1 MPDPLSEPARMWWFI
16 LLGLLPGIMVMLIPL
31 ARARKAA
38 DRVEEENQKLAQD
51 RQRLFDF
58 MHLMTEALGEGLSRQ
73 ELQQRIVHA
82 AILCTGALSACIFER
97 TARNTMRG
105 TAIEGLFPPHRPLS
119 EGLKDK
125 LPTRAKFIEQVLKSE
140 EFPVG
145 EGAVGRVAQTLRGEL
160 LADAAADPRMVKHD
174 DPALAVRS
182 VIVVPLSFRGRFFG
196 VLAVTNPAGDQLFTA
211 ADFTLMQSLAEQA
224 ALALHNAEFL
234 HLQIEKRQL
243 DLDLSIASGI
253 QQMLLPRTT
262 PQIDGLDLD
271 ARYTPAQR
279 VGGDLYD
286 FFLLPDARLGLAVA
300 DVSGKGIPAS
310 LLMAICRTNLR
321 QIATRHTSPS
331 RVLAELNQTLAVD
344 IQAGLYVTMI
354 YAIINVATDE
364 VTLARAGHELPLFV
378 RRDPVHGIARG
389 DFVGSEGM
397 ALGLVP
403 DEIFT
408 PTIEDRTE
416 RFRAGDVLVLY
427 TDGLTEAPNEEEKE
441 FSGARLADVV
451 RTERARTSREINETI
466 LETIRGFTGEAAQ
479 RDDFT
484 LVTVKRG

>member
-1 MPDPLSEPARMWWFI
+1 MSWLIVIGVLTGLAV
-16 LLGLLPGIMVMLIPL
+16 LLVAL
-31 ARARKAA
+31 ARARRDA
-38 DRVEEENQKLAQD
+38 DRLEQENQKLAQD

-82 AILCTGALSACIFER
+82 AILCTGALSACIFEKTER
-97 TARNTMRG
+97 TTMRG
-105 TAIEGLFPPHRPLS
+105 IAVEGLFPPHRPLS
-119 EGLKDK
+119 ETMKDR
-125 LPTRAKFIEQVLKSE
+125 LSTRAKFIEQVLKSE
-140 EFPVG
+140 EFPMG

-182 VIVVPLSFRGRFFG
+182 VIVVPLTFRNRFFG
-196 VLAVTNPAGDQLFTA
+196 VLAVTNPAGDQLFNE

-234 HLQIEKRQL
+234 HLQIEKKQL

-253 QQMLLPRTT
+253 QQMLLPREK
-262 PQIDGLDLD
+262 PKLAGIELD

-286 FFLLPDARLGLAVA
+286 FFQLSETRLGIAVA

-321 QIATRHTSPS
+321 QIAMRHSLPS
-331 RVLAELNQTLAVD
+331 RVLTELNQVLSVD
-344 IQAGLYVTMI
+344 IQSGLYVTMLYVI
-354 YAIINVATDE
+354 VDVATNT
-364 VTLARAGHELPLFV
+364 VTLARAGHELPLFL
-378 RRDPVHGIARG
+378 RGSPSQGPARI
-389 DFVGSEGM
+389 DYVGSEGM
-397 ALGLVP
+397 ALGMVP
-403 DEIFT
+403 DDVFSGV
-408 PTIEDRTE
+408 IEDRTE
-416 RFRAGDVLVLY
+416 PFGSGDVLTLY
-427 TDGLTEAPNEEEKE
+427 TDGLTEAPNEEGKE

-451 RTERARTSREINETI
+451 QTHQARSSREINDAI
-466 LETIRGFTGEAAQ
+466 LENVQRFVGEVPQ

>member
-1 MPDPLSEPARMWWFI
+1 MLWFI
-16 LLGLLPGIMVMLIPL
+16 LLGLVFGIVVMLVPL
-31 ARARKAA
+31 TRARSEA
-38 DRVEEENQKLAQD
+38 DRVERENQKLAQD

-58 MHLMTEALGEGLSRQ
+58 IHLMTEALGEGLSRQ

-82 AILCTGALSACIFER
+82 AILCTGALSACIFEK

-105 TAIEGLFPPHRPLS
+105 TAIEGLFPPHRPIS
-119 EGLKDK
+119 EAGRGRIA
-125 LPTRAKFIEQVLKSE
+125 TRAKFIEEVLKSE

-182 VIVVPLSFRGRFFG
+182 VIVVPLIFRGRFFG
-196 VLAVTNPAGDQLFTA
+196 VLAVTNPAGDQLFNE

-234 HLQIEKRQL
+234 HLQIERKQL

-253 QQMLLPRTT
+253 QQMLLPRDT
-262 PQIDGLDLD
+262 PRVDGLELD

-286 FFLLPDARLGLAVA
+286 FFRLSDTQIGIVVA

-321 QIATRHTSPS
+321 QIALRHASPS
-331 RVLAELNQTLAVD
+331 RVLTELNQTLASD
-344 IQAGLYVTMI
+344 IHAGLFVTML
-354 YAIINVATDE
+354 YAVINVATDE

-378 RRDPVHGIARG
+378 RPDAARG
-389 DFVGSEGM
+389 TVRTDFVGSEGM

-403 DEIFT
+403 DEVFSSV
-408 PTIEDRTE
+408 IEDHTE
-416 RFRAGDVLVLY
+416 RLGAGDVLVLY
-427 TDGLTEAPNEEEKE
+427 TDGLTEAPNEDDKE
-441 FSGARLADVV
+441 FSGARLADTI
-451 RTERARTSREINETI
+451 RTTHQRSAREINDSI
-466 LETIRGFTGEAAQ
+466 LEGVQRFVGEAPQ

>member
-1 MPDPLSEPARMWWFI
+1 MVW
-16 LLGLLPGIMVMLIPL
+16 LLLVGLAIGIVLMLVPL
-31 ARARKAA
+31 ARARKEA
-38 DRVEEENQKLAQD
+38 DLIEQENQKLAQD

-58 MHLMTEALGEGLSRQ
+58 IHLVTDALGEGLSRQ

-82 AILCTGALSACIFER
+82 AILCTGALSACIFEK

-105 TAIEGLFPPHRPLS
+105 TAVEGLFPPHRPLG
-119 EGLKDK
+119 ETFNGKVV
-125 LPTRAKFIEQVLKSE
+125 TRAKFIEQVLKSE

-174 DPALAVRS
+174 DEALAVRS
-182 VIVVPLSFRGRFFG
+182 VIVVPLLFRRRFFG
-196 VLAVTNPAGDQLFTA
+196 VLAVTNPAGDQLFNE
-211 ADFTLMQSLAEQA
+211 ADFTLMQLLAEQA
-224 ALALHNAEFL
+224 ALALYNAEFL
-234 HLQIEKRQL
+234 HLQIEKKQL

-253 QQMLLPRTT
+253 QQMLLPRHT
-262 PQIDGLDLD
+262 PNIDGLELD
-271 ARYTPAQR
+271 ARYMPSQR

-286 FFLLPDARLGLAVA
+286 FFRLSDTCLGIVVA

-321 QIATRHTSPS
+321 QIATRHMSPS
-331 RVLAELNQTLAVD
+331 RVLIELNRTLSPD
-344 IQAGLYVTMI
+344 IQAGLFVTMV

-364 VTLARAGHELPLFV
+364 VTLARAGHELPLFI
-378 RRDPVHGIARG
+378 RRDASHGISRA

-403 DEIFT
+403 DEIFA
-408 PTIEDRTE
+408 PTIEDRIE
-416 RFRAGDVLVLY
+416 RLGAGDVLALY
-427 TDGLTEAPNEEEKE
+427 TDGVTEAPNDEDKE
-441 FSGARLADVV
+441 YSGARLADVV
-451 RTERARTSREINETI
+451 RSTHQHSPKEINDAI
-466 LETIRGFTGEAAQ
+466 LESVQRFTGDASQ

-484 LVTVKRG
+484 LVTVKRR